1 MGTLQYRSTRGYYH
15 STHGYCTV
23 PPVVPDG
30 HIVPAIVPIAPSIV
44 PIVPQKTGYY
54 GTTAR
59 YYLVPARVT
68 TYSTLDIRVPVC
80 YDVL

>member
-1 MGTLQYRSTRGYYH
+1 MPVVPCSTRFWVLYSTRGYYH

-23 PPVVPDG
+23 PVVPDG
-30 HIVPAIVPIAPSIV
+30 LIVPAIVPIGPSIV
-44 PIVPQKTGYY
+44 PMVPQKTGYY

-68 TYSTLDIRVPVC
+68 NEP
-80 YDVL
+80 